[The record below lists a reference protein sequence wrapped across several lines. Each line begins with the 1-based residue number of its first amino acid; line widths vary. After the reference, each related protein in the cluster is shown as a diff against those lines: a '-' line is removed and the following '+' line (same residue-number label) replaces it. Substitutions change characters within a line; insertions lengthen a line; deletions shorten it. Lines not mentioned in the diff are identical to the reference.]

1 MSERFRVCFLYR
13 RSRLWRSKPFGGI
26 RIGAPHP
33 NRAKY
38 IQLGGIPI
46 GAPYPRG
53 RAPSSVETF
62 FYCIP
67 LSQIIPPAKA
77 QKKIQWVTFVA
88 AQLSNPLAIKSHP
101 ALESVA
107 LASKLNK
114 KLWRKRCRQ
123 LFSSNLTC
131 AHLLRSSFR
140 VGGDVREPLPNG
152 KGKKLKVQYVT
163 VLAFFE
169 TFI

>member
-1 MSERFRVCFLYR
+1 MYYSIFSTNIGCMHERFSVCFLYR

-26 RIGAPHP
+26 RIGAPYP

-77 QKKIQWVTFVA
+77 QKKNSVCDFCSCATIQSTGKKITSCIGIRSIGFKIEQQALKKALQTTV
-88 AQLSNPLAIKSHP
+88 LIK
-101 ALESVA
+101 
-107 LASKLNK
+107 
-114 KLWRKRCRQ
+114 
-123 LFSSNLTC
+123 F
-131 AHLLRSSFR
+131 
-140 VGGDVREPLPNG
+140 DVRDWG
-152 KGKKLKVQYVT
+152 GKKW
-163 VLAFFE
+163 
-169 TFI
+169 TFNM